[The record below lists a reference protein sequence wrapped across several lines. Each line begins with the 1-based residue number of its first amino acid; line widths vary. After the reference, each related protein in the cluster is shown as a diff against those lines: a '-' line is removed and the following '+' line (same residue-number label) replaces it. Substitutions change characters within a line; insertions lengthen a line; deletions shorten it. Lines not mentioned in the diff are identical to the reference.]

1 MSWMYCLIAISLYF
15 TSLSHHSDLFRCK
28 YGGFGVPFYLRLQ
41 ALTVK
46 NECQFFNDRKRLVLN
61 PLQSHFPVHQV
72 MWKGLSLCSWVK
84 LFFRGLAVHT
94 EPLLT
99 LAQSALCHRI
109 NQKSWPQVAHRSH
122 SHTTVSGRNS
132 GCAHHMPCFQR
143 GNQSL
148 GLSKLLVPPPLSL
161 STHCTMPPTP
171 EINRSK
177 GNGPFYVLFVCSIS
191 THVFLANRS
200 RADSSREFLGDFY
213 TMLICEL

>member
-15 TSLSHHSDLFRCK
+15 TSLSHHSDLFGCK

-109 NQKSWPQVAHRSH
+109 NQTSWPIDHIVTPQCQAETADVR
-122 SHTTVSGRNS
+122 TT
-132 GCAHHMPCFQR
+132 CLA
-143 GNQSL
+143 
-148 GLSKLLVPPPLSL
+148 SKE
-161 STHCTMPPTP
+161 
-171 EINRSK
+171 EINHLDCLS
-177 GNGPFYVLFVCSIS
+177 C
-191 THVFLANRS
+191 
-200 RADSSREFLGDFY
+200 
-213 TMLICEL
+213 